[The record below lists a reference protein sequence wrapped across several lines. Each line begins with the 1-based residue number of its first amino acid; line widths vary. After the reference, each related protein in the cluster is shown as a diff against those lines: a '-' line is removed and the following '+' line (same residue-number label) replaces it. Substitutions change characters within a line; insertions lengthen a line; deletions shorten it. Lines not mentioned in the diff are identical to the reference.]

1 MSPRGAATLNSLA
14 GVMDVRKIL
23 WAKWRVGDDG
33 QIDVIATYAQD
44 DRYAELRAS
53 YGSLEDAAAVLGPS
67 FRDVV
72 NKVLEAGIH
81 SGRWR
86 P

>member
-1 MSPRGAATLNSLA
+1 
-14 GVMDVRKIL
+14 MDVRKIL

-33 QIDVIATYAQD
+33 QIDVIATYAHGEG
-44 DRYAELRAS
+44 YAEWRAS

-72 NKVLEAGIH
+72 NKVLEAGIR

>member
-1 MSPRGAATLNSLA
+1 
-14 GVMDVRKIL
+14 MDVRKII
-23 WAKWRVGDDG
+23 WAKWRVRDDG

-44 DRYAELRAS
+44 AGYAEWRAS
-53 YGSLEDAAAVLGPS
+53 YRSLEEAAAVLGPS
-67 FRDVV
+67 FRDIVDKVV
-72 NKVLEAGIH
+72 DAGTR